1 MTLTQTLTGNQKVAV
16 ALMQMSK
23 ESATAVMQRF
33 TDKETEQIT
42 AEIVRIRRVD
52 PDVADEVMTEF
63 YDMVVAGKKSPVGG
77 ADFAASLL
85 EGAFGTEKAAGV
97 MDKLATTMAGKSFEF
112 LDDAE
117 PGQIVALLDGELPQT
132 IALVLAHLK
141 PKKSSSVMAMMA
153 DTARTDIAQAIAVMG
168 SATPEAITISADILK
183 ARTGGGTGGREQ
195 AEVVG
200 GVQPLVE
207 IINRAD
213 AAMERALMDALEER
227 DPELAEE
234 IRSRMLTF
242 ADLVKLEARAVQL
255 VLRGVDASVLAL
267 AMKGAKSEV
276 VEVVRANVSERNRE
290 ILESEI
296 QALGAVRT
304 SAVEEARAE
313 IVRQIRE
320 MEAQGHIE
328 VRRNDED
335 DAVVY

>member
-1 MTLTQTLTGNQKVAV
+1 MITAQNLTGNQKVAV
-16 ALMQMSK
+16 ALMQMSR
-23 ESATAVMQRF
+23 ESATAIMQQF
-33 TDKETEQIT
+33 SEAETEQIT
-42 AEIVRIRRVD
+42 AEIVRIRRVE
-52 PDVADEVMTEF
+52 PDVADAVLNEF
-63 YDMVVAGKKSPVGG
+63 YDMIVAGKKTAIGG
-77 ADFAASLL
+77 ADFATSLL
-85 EGAFGTEKAAGV
+85 ESAFGSEKAAGV
-97 MDKLATTMAGKSFEF
+97 MGKLESSMAGKSFEF

-141 PKKSSSVMAMMA
+141 PKKSSAVMAMML
-153 DTARTDIAQAIAVMG
+153 DTVRTDIAQAIAVMG
-168 SATPEAITISADILK
+168 SATPEAITIAAEILK
-183 ARTGGGTGGREQ
+183 ARTGTTGGREQ

-213 AAMERALMDALEER
+213 AAMERSLMDSLEER

-242 ADLVKLEARAVQL
+242 ADLVKLEPRAVQL
-255 VLRGVDASVLAL
+255 VLRGVEASVLAL
-267 AMKGAKSEV
+267 AMKGAAPEV
-276 VEVVRANVSERNRE
+276 VEVIRANVSERNRD

-296 QALGAVRT
+296 QALGPVRN

-328 VRRNDED
+328 VRRNDDD

>member
-1 MTLTQTLTGNQKVAV
+1 LITAQNLTGNQKVAI
-16 ALMQMSK
+16 ALMQMSR
-23 ESATAVMQRF
+23 ESATAIMQQF
-33 TDKETEQIT
+33 SDSEAEQIT
-42 AEIVRIRRVD
+42 AEIVRIRRVE
-52 PDVADEVMTEF
+52 PDVADEVLNEF
-63 YDMVVAGKKSPVGG
+63 YDMIVAGKKTAIGG
-77 ADFAASLL
+77 ADFATSLL
-85 EGAFGTEKAAGV
+85 ESAFGSEKAAGV
-97 MDKLATTMAGKSFEF
+97 MGKLESSMAGKSFEF

-141 PKKSSSVMAMMA
+141 PKKSSAVMAMIV
-153 DTARTDIAQAIAVMG
+153 DSVRTDIAQAIAVMG
-168 SATPEAITISADILK
+168 SATPEAITITAEILK
-183 ARTGGGTGGREQ
+183 ARTGTTGGREQ
-195 AEVVG
+195 TEVVG

-213 AAMERALMDALEER
+213 ATMERALMDSLEER

-242 ADLVKLEARAVQL
+242 ADLVKLEPRAVQL
-255 VLRGVDASVLAL
+255 VLRGVEASILAM
-267 AMKGAKSEV
+267 AMKGAAPEV
-276 VEVVRANVSERNRE
+276 IEVIRANVSERNRD

-296 QALGAVRT
+296 QSLGPVRN

-328 VRRNDED
+328 VRRNDDD

>member
-16 ALMQMSK
+16 ALMQMTK
-23 ESATAVMQRF
+23 ESASAVMQRF
-33 TDKETEQIT
+33 TDKETEMIT

-63 YDMVVAGKKSPVGG
+63 YDMVVAGKKSPIGG
-77 ADFAASLL
+77 ADFATSLL
-85 EGAFGTEKAAGV
+85 EDAFGSERAAGV

-328 VRRNDED
+328 VRRNDDD
-335 DAVVY
+335 DAVIN